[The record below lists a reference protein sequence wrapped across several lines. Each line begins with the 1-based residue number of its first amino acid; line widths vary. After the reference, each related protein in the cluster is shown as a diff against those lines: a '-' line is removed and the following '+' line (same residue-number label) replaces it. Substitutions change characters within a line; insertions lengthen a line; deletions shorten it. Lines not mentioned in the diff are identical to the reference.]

1 VCGLRAQLLVSQILL
16 GQKTSAGPHSRTL
29 ASREV
34 RDGRGRCWRWGG
46 WRCEWVQDVGG
57 WLGVGAWPAQTG
69 GCLADQVQQGAG
81 AGARHAA
88 NLRAA
93 HRCARLPSVLLQG
106 HGRRCST
113 HPDPMHMQRRALATA
128 GVQTFQVCWRGL
140 RRPQVGDGRLPS
152 AQQEHQKA
160 LQNGLTGA
168 YPMPLGEARHVPCP
182 RACVMNERGE
192 RCASNSGLPFCEW

>member
-1 VCGLRAQLLVSQILL
+1 
-16 GQKTSAGPHSRTL
+16 
-29 ASREV
+29 
-34 RDGRGRCWRWGG
+34 
-46 WRCEWVQDVGG
+46 
-57 WLGVGAWPAQTG
+57 
-69 GCLADQVQQGAG
+69 LADQVQQGAG

-192 RCASNSGLPFCEW
+192 RCASNSGLPFCEWWVRHRQAACVRKAPSHGPHGRDVDFVIACAGQAELVRHDSAEGGGSMVRGVRTAPESQCTVGGEVW